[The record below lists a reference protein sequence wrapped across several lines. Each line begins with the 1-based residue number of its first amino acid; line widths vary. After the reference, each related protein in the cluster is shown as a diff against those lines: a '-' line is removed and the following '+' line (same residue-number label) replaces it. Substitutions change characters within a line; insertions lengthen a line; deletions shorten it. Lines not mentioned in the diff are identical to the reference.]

1 MVQDFMERREYC
13 CYSSWEKVL
22 LLYLPYNLILRSNSG
37 EISVPLVV
45 HNPSLHLRNSSLLN
59 NHFLDTLSSS
69 SYSFNSFTHLL
80 SSSPHV
86 SSTFNFVPIIPSNLY
101 NIFKR
106 IRLTSAGPFD
116 LSGRML
122 LLCLPQCFLLYMLNF
137 SLSLLLENSI
147 VLPFPKFKINNPSS
161 ASSFRP
167 ISLLPLPFSSQSC
180 LSVFAF
186 HNLMSLS

>member
-1 MVQDFMERREYC
+1 MERREYC
-13 CYSSWEKVL
+13 CSSWEKVL

-80 SSSPHV
+80 SSFPHV

-147 VLPFPKFKINNPSS
+147 LFF
-161 ASSFRP
+161 SF
-167 ISLLPLPFSSQSC
+167 L
-180 LSVFAF
+180 
-186 HNLMSLS
+186 N